1 MTDRSYR
8 VLLGT
13 LLLVALYFELQ
24 GLILALIVVMLLEGL
39 TNLRLPLV
47 LGRLAGSEGSDAPE
61 CDDFAASQHRY
72 RLPFDA
78 ERAWRIVVSL
88 FLILSVFVFAEM
100 LWFFPWFMGFA
111 ILGAGISGVCPV
123 LISLKF
129 AGFR

>member
-1 MTDRSYR
+1 MTDRGYR
-8 VLLGT
+8 AVLGT
-13 LLLVALYFELQ
+13 LLLLALYFELP
-24 GLILALIVVMLLEGL
+24 GLILGMIVMMLLEGL

-47 LGRLAGSEGSDAPE
+47 LGRLSGCEGGCTADG
-61 CDDFAASQHRY
+61 DDFAPVRRRIQ
-72 RLPFDA
+72 LPFDA

-88 FLILSVFVFAEM
+88 FLILSVFIFSEM